1 MSVRNWKAGK
11 SRTFYER
18 FGMFIVPA
26 FILVTFAVGLILE
39 FAYKNLL
46 AANIVYIIGIIPG
59 GIQLLAESFVSL
71 KNKSFALDYIAM
83 LAIAV
88 AVISQEF
95 LVGGVIALM
104 ISGGNALETYAQK
117 RARSS
122 LTKLSRR
129 IPDEVMVWENNSDM
143 RKEKIEQVKAGEKIF
158 IRKGEVI
165 PLDGILFSQ
174 KGAEVDES
182 SLTGEADFIS
192 KMRGDK
198 VMSGTVN
205 MGDSIVVQVTK
216 EMGESTY
223 MKIVKMVEEAQ
234 EEKSPTIRIAHKYN
248 AGFTILALLIAAAAW
263 IYWGDLEHV
272 LAVLVI
278 ATPCPLLIAAPV
290 ALIGGM
296 SAAAKKKIIVKNLAA
311 LEAVSRANTLVFD
324 KTGTITMGKPLL
336 KEIEVKDKRY
346 DKKKVLSIAEAIER
360 SSLHPLAHSIIAE
373 ARKEKVPRVAA
384 SEVEEIIGKGIAGT
398 VKGKKFSIV
407 KGGDSSVNHLH
418 LLEGKKI
425 IAEIIFEDVL
435 KEKARKIIEK
445 LGKRNMEIHI
455 FTGDK
460 KETADKLKKV
470 LNGGVEVRA
479 EMSPEEKQK
488 GIKDLKK
495 QGKTIAMV
503 GDGINDA
510 PALALADVG
519 MVFSHEEHTAS
530 SEAAEIVF
538 LGGHFSEVYDS
549 INISQKTMKI
559 AKQSMITG
567 IGLSVVGMFF
577 AAFGFIIP
585 LIGAILQEAIDV
597 ATIVNSLRTLGI
609 RR

>member
-11 SRTFYER
+11 SRSFYER
-18 FGMFIVPA
+18 FGMFAIPA
-26 FILVTFAVGLILE
+26 FILVTFGIGLILE
-39 FAYKNLL
+39 FAYKNVF

-59 GIQLLAESFVSL
+59 GIQLIAESFVTL

-83 LAIAV
+83 LAIIV
-88 AVISQEF
+88 AVISKQF

-117 RARSS
+117 RARRS
-122 LTKLSRR
+122 LTNLSKR
-129 IPDEVMVWENNSDM
+129 IPDEALIWKSDTDM
-143 RKEKIEQVKAGEKIF
+143 KKEKVEEVKVGDNIF

-165 PLDGILFSQ
+165 PLDGKLVTERGEF
-174 KGAEVDES
+174 DES
-182 SLTGEADFIS
+182 SLTGEAEFIS

-205 MGDSIVVQVTK
+205 MGGSIVVQVTK
-216 EMGESTY
+216 EKMESTY
-223 MKIVKMVEEAQ
+223 MHIVKMVEEAQ
-234 EEKSPTIRIAHKYN
+234 EEKSPVIRLAHKYN
-248 AGFTILALLIAAAAW
+248 AGFTILALIIAAGAW
-263 IYWGDLEHV
+263 LYWGDLEHV

-296 SAAAKKKIIVKNLAA
+296 NAAAKKKIIVKNLAA
-311 LEAVSRANTLVFD
+311 LEDVSMADTLVFD

-336 KEIEVKDKRY
+336 KEIIVKDKRY
-346 DKKKVLSIAEAIER
+346 DKKKILSVAEAIER
-360 SSLHPLAHSIIAE
+360 NSLHPFAHSIMAQ
-373 ARKEKVPRVAA
+373 ARKEKVPRMAA
-384 SEVEEIIGKGIAGT
+384 EKVEEILGKGIAGIIN
-398 VKGKKFSIV
+398 GKKYSIV
-407 KGGDSSVNHLH
+407 KGHDSEENHLH
-418 LLEGKKI
+418 FMEGRKLV
-425 IAEIIFEDVL
+425 AEIIFEDVL
-435 KEKARKIIEK
+435 KANAREIIDNLERK
-445 LGKRNMEIHI
+445 GMEIHV

-460 KETADKLKKV
+460 KETADKLKKILDGDV
-470 LNGGVEVRA
+470 TIQAG
-479 EMSPEEKQK
+479 MSPEDKQK
-488 GIKDLKK
+488 GIRELKK
-495 QGKTIAMV
+495 QGKNIAMV

-510 PALALADVG
+510 PALALANVG
-519 MVFSHEEHTAS
+519 MVFSHEENTAS
-530 SEAAEIVF
+530 SEAADIVF

-567 IGLSVVGMFF
+567 IGLSVIGMFF